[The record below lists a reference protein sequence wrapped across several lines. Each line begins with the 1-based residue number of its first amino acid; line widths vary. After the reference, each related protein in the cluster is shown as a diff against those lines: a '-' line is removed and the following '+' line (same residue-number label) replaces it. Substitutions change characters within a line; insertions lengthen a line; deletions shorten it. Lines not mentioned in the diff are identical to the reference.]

1 MAKVLSKTGV
11 QTGQTIQA
19 FHISQSVDAF
29 TGQAAYNIT
38 ISGGLTVNGYA
49 FPTADGIADQVMA
62 TDGSGN
68 LTFQTLPLAA
78 TASFIT
84 SSGVKGPYGG
94 DSITTASYAVSA
106 SHVEFADLASAS
118 YHAVNAS
125 DANTATSASYAR
137 TASVV
142 TDPNVAFLDQNNT
155 FTGQT
160 QTFTDIVVN
169 GTGSFTYFESVTGS
183 AKIIGDAYIILNNN
197 TPAERYAGLVVQ
209 DSGSAGVTASLE
221 FDGQN
226 NDWFYEYSDDGGVT
240 TDHGAVL
247 FGPEY
252 NTKGSPTYPTSN
264 RLVKGNGD
272 HHIVDSSITDNGTTV
287 STTLPFTATQITAS
301 TGFQGN
307 LVGDVTGTST
317 TASYVDWTN
326 IDSKPALISSSAQ
339 IASDIS
345 GAFTEASASFSTRIT
360 SLEDFSS
367 SLDTNY
373 VTEAELVAATASLS
387 ASLAADISTNKTDI
401 DTLENKTLV
410 SGSSQIILQ
419 STTGNLSASRV
430 DGAVAS
436 ATSAS
441 YAVSASHVEFADNSR
456 DSVSSSFALTA
467 SYALNAASADTGSLL
482 TTASAAGTTI
492 TFTKGDS
499 STFDVTISQTGSI
512 ESSSYAV
519 SASHA
524 EFSDNSRD
532 AVSASYA
539 ITSSYLT
546 GIAVSSSYA
555 LTASYALNAGSGGSV
570 DTGSLL
576 VTASATTNV
585 ITFTKGD
592 SSTFAVTVDT
602 GSGGGGV
609 TETLEYNG
617 QVRYEIVSGSSK
629 AQIVS
634 TGNVYK
640 NLSWSRSSTTLT
652 VTSTAHGLS
661 DGNNVLIRNM
671 SEDYEL
677 KSITTSGSNAFTC
690 TVADSGNTSGTSGA
704 YIPAF
709 DCSAIDLTSGGVTVT
724 APGAGDL
731 QLNSIMVYAP
741 SSELDPITVNIP
753 AGDSNSGGINSALDT
768 RFPPLCTF
776 YKLDGPSPILSSNT
790 VITYSKTANFAQYSV
805 GGGSPDTF
813 GAVQFVLRF

>member
-169 GTGSFTYFESVTGS
+169 GTGSFTYLESVTGS

-240 TDHGAVL
+240 TDHGVVL